1 MAQDANGELTIL
13 RPGDP
18 CPPTL
23 PAVAQLFQQA
33 KSTNLV
39 PVILLYGADTA
50 TARSL
55 AKRRHDV
62 KAALRTLG
70 FTVNA
75 LTSGYTFQD
84 DLAAAKIEAITRAVQ
99 LLDRE
104 SSLLGALFDIE

>member
-1 MAQDANGELTIL
+1 MAQDGTGDFTIL

-18 CPPTL
+18 CPPAL
-23 PAVAQLFQQA
+23 PAVSQLFLQA

-39 PVILLYGADTA
+39 PVVLLYGADNP
-50 TARSL
+50 TARAL

-84 DLAAAKIEAITRAVQ
+84 ELAAAKIDAITRAVE
-99 LLDRE
+99 LLQRE
-104 SSLLGALFDIE
+104 SDLIGTLFAIE

>member
-1 MAQDANGELTIL
+1 MAQDEKGDFTIL

-23 PAVAQLFQQA
+23 PAVSKLFQQA

-39 PVILLYGADTA
+39 PVVLLYGADA
-50 TARSL
+50 PTARSL

-84 DLAAAKIEAITRAVQ
+84 ELAAAKIDAITRAVQ
-99 LLDRE
+99 LLERE
-104 SSLLGALFDIE
+104 SSLLGALFAIE